1 MPFIGIGGSPPVYEI
16 NYMIPAFPGIFDG
29 IVVDRVILYS
39 LVGLIIPPVHL
50 GLQLVQEGTVC
61 HKSPHS
67 LVVGSPDRWN
77 LENALHQFV
86 VAQEAVVLQLHS
98 KFVVPREEH
107 HLVIVVNIVVKGVGI
122 LNAKVVV
129 HHHIADKVIHIDV
142 LLHPGVP
149 LIITHPVQICDQE
162 LQRGEI
168 LILWKLFLGGI
179 DFIFFKKSDNCEL
192 FLTLFLSSLPV
203 FIIFGIAEIIF
214 DFKLESPIVLA
225 LSMIIFAIIL
235 YFCDQKP
242 TEKNK
247 VNRYDSILT
256 GIAQVISLIPGV
268 SRLGACLSMMRYRGY
283 SRTEAFR
290 YSMILSIP
298 PVVGACF
305 LKFLKIALGKII
317 ISNWCSVFIGCFS
330 AFIFGLIILHFVNL
344 FLKKFTLLPLVIYR
358 IFFGILILFQYFF
371 L

>member
-1 MPFIGIGGSPPVYEI
+1 MSTAEAIFLGAIQGISEFLPISSTAHVILFSKLFGISMPD
-16 NYMIPAFPGIFDG
+16 PAFFIFLNIG
-29 IVVDRVILYS
+29 TL
-39 LVGLIIPPVHL
+39 LALIFYYF
-50 GLQLVQEGTVC
+50 
-61 HKSPHS
+61 
-67 LVVGSPDRWN
+67 R
-77 LENALHQFV
+77 
-86 VAQEAVVLQLHS
+86 
-98 KFVVPREEH
+98 
-107 HLVIVVNIVVKGVGI
+107 
-122 LNAKVVV
+122 
-129 HHHIADKVIHIDV
+129 DV
-142 LLHPGVP
+142 
-149 LIITHPVQICDQE
+149 
-162 LQRGEI
+162 
-168 LILWKLFLGGI
+168 WKLFLGGI